1 MSRSMSLMTLDMK
14 RGGEADLEKCR
25 DLSVV
30 CERGEGGVCGMG
42 SSHAGQG
49 ATISS
54 NVGHGGI
61 STLEGVESHA
71 VRMGSG
77 VLVGGDGDRG
87 T

>member
-1 MSRSMSLMTLDMK
+1 ME
-14 RGGEADLEKCR
+14 RGCELDLEKYME
-25 DLSVV
+25 SVVVV
-30 CERGEGGVCGMG
+30 CEWGDGGVCGMG